1 MHHGDPLGLLL
12 FCLAMHCNCE
22 QLHSPLS
29 VMYLDDVSVISGSFE
44 DVLHDLDV
52 IKEADS
58 LGLYIEH
65 FQMSDHLSG

>member
-1 MHHGDPLGLLL
+1 
-12 FCLAMHCNCE
+12 
-22 QLHSPLS
+22 
-29 VMYLDDVSVISGSFE
+29 MYLDDMSVNGSFE

-65 FQMSDHLSG
+65 FQMSDHLLG